1 MNITLNIGFVC
12 TAISPYY
19 AEEYKIRDKSEKQL
33 KKILEN
39 FKVKLICF
47 HKTIFTNPKIACSY
61 SGKSGK
67 SGNTGIGEIISSG
80 TDYSMC
86 LWTNFT
92 TFFFRDSQDRLF
104 QSAFLFFAEIAWS
117 LSGTGGNYFRT

>member
-1 MNITLNIGFVC
+1 MGNPFFTGSFGFR
-12 TAISPYY
+12 
-19 AEEYKIRDKSEKQL
+19 IRNQRRFYSAGQAGWTQAGSDSV
-33 KKILEN
+33 I
-39 FKVKLICF
+39 
-47 HKTIFTNPKIACSY
+47 HKAIFTNSKIACSY

-92 TFFFRDSQDRLF
+92 TFFFRYSQDRLF